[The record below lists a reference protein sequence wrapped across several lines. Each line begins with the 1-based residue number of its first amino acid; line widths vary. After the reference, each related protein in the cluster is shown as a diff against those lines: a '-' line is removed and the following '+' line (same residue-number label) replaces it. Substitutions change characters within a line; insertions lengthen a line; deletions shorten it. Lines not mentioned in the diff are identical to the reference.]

1 MAAILYKWLVVS
13 LLSVGFLKP
22 ATEKHPFF
30 VSVTEINHNA
40 KDKALEV
47 TCKIFVD
54 DMEGALKQNYK
65 VAVDLSDKTKEAQHN
80 QLITAYIQNHLFL
93 SADGKRVPLQYVG
106 FERDGES
113 VFCYF
118 EGQNIASLKKMDI
131 ANSLLQDFTDKQ
143 INIIHATVNGKR
155 QSTKLDYPHKEASFS
170 WPPSDFPR

>member
-1 MAAILYKWLVVS
+1 MAVMLYKWLMVS

-22 ATEKHPFF
+22 MPDKHPFF

-47 TCKIFVD
+47 TCKIFID

-65 VAVDLSDKTKEAQHN
+65 VAVDLSNKTQEAQQA

-93 SADGKRVPLQYVG
+93 SADGKRVSLQYVG
-106 FERDGES
+106 FERDAES

-118 EGQNIASLKKMDI
+118 EGQNIAALKKMDI
-131 ANSLLQDFTDKQ
+131 ANSILQDFTDRQ
-143 INIIHATVNGKR
+143 INIIHATVGGKR

-170 WPPSDFPR
+170 F